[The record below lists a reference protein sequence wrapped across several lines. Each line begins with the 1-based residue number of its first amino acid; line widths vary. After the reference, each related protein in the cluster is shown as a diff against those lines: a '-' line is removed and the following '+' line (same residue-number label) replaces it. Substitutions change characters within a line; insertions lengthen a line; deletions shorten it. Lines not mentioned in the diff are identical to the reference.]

1 MLPRLFLAPLIALSL
16 LAPASPAAAVVAFP
30 PAIGGFEYQACLPKL
45 PNTGVI
51 AGEGIYVN
59 SYVANGQASNMTM
72 GSRPDNHHCLVG
84 DPRHY
89 GNVHF
94 SVNVFTFAGGVL
106 GPQIAAY
113 EIVMQTLL
121 PKFIVEGPTEGRVG
135 VPFATWAPIYTDPSS
150 SLPWSAS
157 VVAGSLPPGLSVVG
171 NGRILGVPRSAGT
184 FSFVLEYTTAVVP
197 WREPARP
204 RYRVSLV
211 IAKPLAVVPDALPT
225 AIVGR
230 RYRARLAGVRGQAP
244 YSFKRIR
251 GSLPRGLV
259 LSRTGTIAGTPK
271 RAGMYRI
278 VVAVTDDL
286 GVRGRDTV
294 VVRVRPRR

>member
-1 MLPRLFLAPLIALSL
+1 MFVRSLPL
-16 LAPASPAAAVVAFP
+16 LAFLTLLVPASAANAAAIAFP
-30 PAIGGFEYQACLPKL
+30 PAIGGFEYQACFEKL

-72 GSRPDNHHCLVG
+72 GSRPDNYHCLVG

-94 SVNVFTFAGGVL
+94 TVNFFTFAGGAL
-106 GPQIAAY
+106 GPQIASY
-113 EIVMQTLL
+113 EVVMQTLL
-121 PKFIVEGPTEGRVG
+121 PKFIVEGPSVGRVG

-157 VVAGSLPPGLSVVG
+157 VVAGSLPPGLRVIG
-171 NGRILGVPRSAGT
+171 NGRINGVPRAAGT
-184 FSFVLEYTTAVVP
+184 FSFVLEYTTAIVP

-204 RYRVSLV
+204 RYRVALV
-211 IAKPLAVVPDALPT
+211 IAKPLAVLPDTLPA

-230 RYRARLAGVRGQAP
+230 RYRARLAGARGAPP
-244 YSFKRIR
+244 YSFKRIK
-251 GSLPRGLV
+251 GSLPRGLT
-259 LSRTGTIAGTPK
+259 LSPTGTIAGTPR
-271 RAGMYRI
+271 RAGTYKI

-286 GVRGRDTV
+286 GDHGRDTV